1 MSADWSQN
9 RVTPCATPLVS
20 RVHRAHAG
28 ASQDIW
34 RSGLMMSRTRGYG
47 VSHIQRF
54 VQSYALF
61 IVIADPTS
69 MSWTFGTVCSKPL
82 GSFVYFDTACGHID
96 SRRFFL
102 AGMRG
107 RAWELHIFTLSPT
120 PGVTPHMVCINLSFM
135 IQVTLMAHI
144 TAVGLVHCETK

>member
-1 MSADWSQN
+1 MSADWAQN

-20 RVHRAHAG
+20 RVHRAHAR

-54 VQSYALF
+54 VQSYDGF

-69 MSWTFGTVCSKPL
+69 ISWTFGTVCSKPL
-82 GSFVYFDTACGHID
+82 GSFVYFDTVCSSID
-96 SRRFFL
+96 SRRFFSL
-102 AGMRG
+102 GCVGVPGSSIYLLCRLR
-107 RAWELHIFTLSPT
+107 RA
-120 PGVTPHMVCINLSFM
+120 
-135 IQVTLMAHI
+135 
-144 TAVGLVHCETK
+144 